1 MVYCIVENIS
11 TIAELAIE
19 YRKIREGS
27 GLTSSLKKQ
36 EIMLESISKSIKSY
50 SNLIRCD
57 IQSLMHL
64 YFKSAYENLC
74 YALTASL
81 ENRESYI
88 LQARSKFIDA
98 ITIEKNENLILSYLG
113 LALCQILTND
123 RENSSYS
130 LNKIKSVFFSSQNLN
145 EDDFLPVSIFKR
157 VMLITLCRTLPEKR
171 TVYLQP
177 IKESYRLDWIKY
189 IERLLPYI
197 PYIPN
202 IPIFDTERVA
212 KIIKEAE
219 LKMYES
225 EFEAFKSDVLSQFEL

>member
-74 YALTASL
+74 YALTASP
-81 ENRESYI
+81 ENRGSYI

-113 LALCQILTND
+113 LALCQVLTND
-123 RENSSYS
+123 MENSFRS

-145 EDDFLPVSIFKR
+145 EDDFLHISLFSGFR
-157 VMLITLCRTLPEKR
+157 LSSLCRTPPEKR
-171 TVYLQP
+171 TVYLQYF
-177 IKESYRLDWIKY
+177 KGKLDWEKY

-197 PYIPN
+197 PYIPD
-202 IPIFDTERVA
+202 IFHFDTERA
-212 KIIKEAE
+212 AMIIKKAE

>member
-1 MVYCIVENIS
+1 MVYCVVENIS

-19 YRKIREGS
+19 YRKIREGG

-64 YFKSAYENLC
+64 YFKSAHENLC
-74 YALTASL
+74 YALTASP
-81 ENRESYI
+81 ENRGSYI

-113 LALCQILTND
+113 LALCQVLTND
-123 RENSSYS
+123 MENSFRS

-145 EDDFLPVSIFKR
+145 EDDFLHIS
-157 VMLITLCRTLPEKR
+157 LISGFRLSSLCITPPEKR
-171 TVYLQP
+171 TVYLQHL
-177 IKESYRLDWIKY
+177 KGKLDWKKY

-197 PYIPN
+197 PYIPDLFD
-202 IPIFDTERVA
+202 FDTERVA
-212 KIIKEAE
+212 MIIKKAE

-225 EFEAFKSDVLSQFEL
+225 EFEDFKSDVLSQFEL